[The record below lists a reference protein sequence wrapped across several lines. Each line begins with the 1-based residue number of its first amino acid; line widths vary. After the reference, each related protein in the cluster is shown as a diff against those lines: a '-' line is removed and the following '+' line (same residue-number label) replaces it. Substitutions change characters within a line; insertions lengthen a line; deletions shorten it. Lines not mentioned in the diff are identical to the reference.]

1 MGFQDVGQGRS
12 NGFSGCW
19 VGKTK
24 WVFRM
29 FGREGQMGFQDVG

>member
-1 MGFQDVGQGRS
+1 M
-12 NGFSGCW
+12 FSGCW

-24 WVFRM
+24 CVFRM

>member
-24 WVFRM
+24 CVFRM
-29 FGREGQMGFQDVG
+29 LGREGQMDFQDVG